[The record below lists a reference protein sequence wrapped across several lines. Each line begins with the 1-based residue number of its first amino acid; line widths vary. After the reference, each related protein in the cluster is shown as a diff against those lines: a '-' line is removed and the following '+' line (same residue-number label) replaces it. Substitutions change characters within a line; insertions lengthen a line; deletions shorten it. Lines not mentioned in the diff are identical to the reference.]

1 MLSAI
6 SLKMGGKAS
15 SGKFRKADLS
25 LRSGVG
31 FAHEVGSF
39 KFYQRP
45 FVFDII
51 SYPAVLMIL

>member
-1 MLSAI
+1 MLNAMSRKI
-6 SLKMGGKAS
+6 SGKAS

-31 FAHEVGSF
+31 VAHEVGSF

-45 FVFDII
+45 FVFGII
-51 SYPAVLMIL
+51 SYRVVLMIL